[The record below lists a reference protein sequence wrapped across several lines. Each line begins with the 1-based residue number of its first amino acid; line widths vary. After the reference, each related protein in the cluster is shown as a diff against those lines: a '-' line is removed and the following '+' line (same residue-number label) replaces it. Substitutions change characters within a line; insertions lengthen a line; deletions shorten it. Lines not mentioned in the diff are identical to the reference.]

1 MASVR
6 LIFMVRSISLD
17 IPDSIVQQAQ
27 QLASQNQQ
35 RLEDIL
41 LEWLTHSFTEHPV
54 ETLPDSQI
62 LALCNMQLDELQ
74 QEALD
79 TLLEKQRED
88 ELTPVDSQELKF
100 LMKLYRRGLLRKA
113 KALKVAVERGL
124 VSPLS
129 AA

>member
-1 MASVR
+1 
-6 LIFMVRSISLD
+6 MVQSISLN

-62 LALCNMQLDELQ
+62 LALCNMQLDEQ
-74 QEALD
+74 QQGTLD
-79 TLLEKQRED
+79 TLLEKQREE
-88 ELTPVDSQELKF
+88 ELTSTDSQELQF
-100 LMKLYRRGLLRKA
+100 LMRLYRRGLLRKA

-124 VSPLS
+124 VSPLN

>member
-1 MASVR
+1 
-6 LIFMVRSISLD
+6 MVQSISLD

-27 QLASQNQQ
+27 QLASQSQQ

-62 LALCNMQLDELQ
+62 IALCNMQLDEQQ
-74 QEALD
+74 QETLD
-79 TLLEKQRED
+79 TLLDKQRED
-88 ELTPVDSQELKF
+88 ELTPANSQELQF
-100 LMKLYRRGLLRKA
+100 LMRLYRRGLLRKA

-124 VSPLS
+124 VPPLN

>member
-1 MASVR
+1 
-6 LIFMVRSISLD
+6 MVRSISLD

-88 ELTPVDSQELKF
+88 ELTLADSQELKF

>member
-1 MASVR
+1 
-6 LIFMVRSISLD
+6 MVQSISLD

-62 LALCNMQLDELQ
+62 LALCNMQLDEPQ

-88 ELTPVDSQELKF
+88 KLTPADSQKLQF

-113 KALKVAVERGL
+113 KALKVGVERGL
-124 VSPLS
+124 VRPLS

>member
-1 MASVR
+1 
-6 LIFMVRSISLD
+6 MVQSISLD

-27 QLASQNQQ
+27 ALASQNQQ

-54 ETLPDSQI
+54 ETLPDSQV
-62 LALCNMQLDELQ
+62 LALCNMQLDEQ
-74 QEALD
+74 QEGKLD
-79 TLLEKQRED
+79 TLLDKQRED
-88 ELTPVDSQELKF
+88 ELTPADSQELQF

-124 VSPLS
+124 IAPLS

>member
-1 MASVR
+1 MAQ
-6 LIFMVRSISLD
+6 SISLD

-27 QLASQNQQ
+27 QLASQTHQ
-35 RLEDIL
+35 RLEDVL

-62 LALCNMQLDELQ
+62 LALCNMQLDEQQ
-74 QEALD
+74 QE
-79 TLLEKQRED
+79 TLNTLTEKQRE
-88 ELTPVDSQELKF
+88 EEITPAESQELQF
-100 LMKLYRRGLLRKA
+100 LMGLYRRGLLRKA

-124 VSPLS
+124 ISPLS